1 MDNPS
6 FFRSLLFFVTLI
18 ASLIYTI
25 DANAVVPNRSSPFS
39 VSVSHITTG
48 EAELAQGQQRLQRSS
63 WLIDGKATF
72 SLNRQ
77 WSLGFN
83 LGYADLDYDW
93 QERGATL
100 FDTNLSSW
108 QQVDRYSAGFSLSYR
123 HGRHWMFMLAPK
135 LQYAYADTASSN
147 HASSYGVVTSA
158 MYRFEGGDLLGVGVA
173 YLNDISEVRTLPYLA
188 INWQINENW
197 RLGNPF
203 TAGFTGP
210 AGLELS
216 YRFSPGIEFGLGTS
230 KRTQRF
236 LVEDDDITVEVDEWV
251 SFVRAGWE
259 MSHSLSFN
267 AYAGYYFDTEMELS
281 ETKLDNSAG
290 TESIENQGAL
300 ALAIKYKF

>member
-18 ASLIYTI
+18 TSLNYTI
-25 DANAVVPNRSSPFS
+25 DANAVVPNSSSPFS

-48 EAELAQGQQRLQRSS
+48 EAELVQGQQRLQRSS
-63 WLIDGKATF
+63 WLIDGKASF

-100 FDTNLSSW
+100 FDSNLSSW

-123 HGRHWMFMLAPK
+123 QGRHWMFMLAPK
-135 LQYAYADTASSN
+135 LQYAYADTASAG
-147 HASSYGVVTSA
+147 HALSYGVVTSA

-173 YLNDISEVRTLPYLA
+173 YLNDISEVRTLPYLV
-188 INWQINENW
+188 INWQIDENW

-216 YRFSPGIEFGLGTS
+216 YRFSPDIEFGLGTS

-251 SFVRAGWE
+251 SFVRVGWE
-259 MSHSLSFN
+259 VSHSLSFN
-267 AYAGYYFDTEMELS
+267 VYAGYYFDTEMELS